1 MSKITSPG
9 QDIKRYSS
17 SSVPCIGYDSITE
30 KLFRTPDPKNKY
42 FYRFFCRLI
51 KKNII
56 KHSKITI

>member
-30 KLFRTPDPKNKY
+30 KLFRAPDPKNKY

-51 KKNII
+51 KK
-56 KHSKITI
+56 T